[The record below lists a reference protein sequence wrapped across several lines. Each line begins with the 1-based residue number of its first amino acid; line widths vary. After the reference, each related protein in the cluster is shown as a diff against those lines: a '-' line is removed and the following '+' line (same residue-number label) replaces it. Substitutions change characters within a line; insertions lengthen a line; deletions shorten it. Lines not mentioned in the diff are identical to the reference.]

1 MVEIALCLAI
11 IGFALVAIIGV
22 LPTGLSVQK
31 DNREETI
38 INFEANFL
46 MDAIRSGSRGQDDL
60 TNYIISITNRYYT
73 YVITPSATNL
83 VGPANDYNY
92 FTTSEYSLKG
102 TLHPTPF
109 LTNGSNIIG
118 LLSIPKYLPGADA
131 SHFISNYVSA
141 DFRGL
146 SGSVMDQGTND
157 ASRDFAF
164 RYRLEPEIVQNGW
177 KIAYDPSWLNP
188 NVSGLSPAELAARAD
203 YAAVATNLQANL
215 NQVRLRFK
223 WPVLPNGK
231 TGNGRQV
238 FRTSAGGQITNV
250 FLGSPSLTL
259 YFIESQTYGQP
270 HLQAGQ

>member
-46 MDAIRSGSRGQDDL
+46 MDAIRSGSRGQEDL
-60 TNYIISITNRYYT
+60 TNYVINITNRYYS
-73 YVITPSATNL
+73 YVITATGTNL
-83 VGPANDYNY
+83 VNSDYNF
-92 FTTSEYSLKG
+92 FTTSNYSIGAAAPVSSSFLIENKG
-102 TLHPTPF
+102 A
-109 LTNGSNIIG
+109 NILG
-118 LLSIPKYLPGADA
+118 LLSIPKYLSLDA
-131 SHFISNYVSA
+131 THFISNYVSA

-164 RYRLEPEIVQNGW
+164 RYRLEPEIIPNGW
-177 KIAYDPSWLNP
+177 NIAYDPSWIDLV
-188 NVSGLSPAELAARAD
+188 NVSTNDLAARTD
-203 YAAVATNLQANL
+203 YAAVARSLQNNLK
-215 NQVRLRFK
+215 QVRLRFK

-238 FRTSAGGQITNV
+238 FRTSASGQIAPITSA
-250 FLGSPSLTL
+250 SPPAVAL
-259 YFIESQTYGQP
+259 YFFQSQTYGTNQ
-270 HLQAGQ
+270 